1 MLCEHRYCIHV
12 CMYILREI
20 VQIGCTNTD
29 LLAGIFWR
37 TIFGGHFLADISWRT
52 LSGGHLLANI
62 SWRRFSGGHF
72 LADIFWRTFSGGHL
86 LADIFWR
93 TLFGGHLGRVPKHS
107 QRLVGR
113 VKGGHV
119 VVKRSV
125 NAL

>member
-1 MLCEHRYCIHV
+1 MADFI
-12 CMYILREI
+12 
-20 VQIGCTNTD
+20 
-29 LLAGIFWR
+29 WR
-37 TIFGGHFLADISWRT
+37 TFVGEHFLAEIFCRTFPGGDFLADIV
-52 LSGGHLLANI
+52 
-62 SWRRFSGGHF
+62 
-72 LADIFWRTFSGGHL
+72 WRTFSGGHL